1 MDEYPVP
8 TYATSNY
15 LEWLHPGL
23 NAEKQV
29 RQLEIHRKMSQ
40 MMVESYWK
48 QIHDRREAWWLEQ
61 RPETD

>member
-1 MDEYPVP
+1 MDEYPAP

-23 NAEKQV
+23 SEERMA
-29 RQLEIHRKMSQ
+29 RQEEIARRMSR
-40 MMVESYWK
+40 MMAESYWK
-48 QIHDRREAWWLEQ
+48 ELHERREAWWLEQ

>member
-1 MDEYPVP
+1 MNEYPEP

-23 NAEKQV
+23 DAE
-29 RQLEIHRKMSQ
+29 RQARQEEIARKMSR
-40 MMVESYWK
+40 MMAESYWK
-48 QIHDRREAWWLEQ
+48 QLHDRREAWWLEQ

>member
-1 MDEYPVP
+1 MEELP
-8 TYATSNY
+8 TYASSGY

-23 NAEKQV
+23 DEEKQA

-48 QIHDRREAWWLEQ
+48 QIHDRRESWWLEQ